1 MPWGSAFCSV
11 LFNQLIS
18 VLSGVVGGRLV
29 RTQKDINTGSVTLN
43 KRIVIQNVLLL
54 LVQWRPTP

>member
-29 RTQKDINTGSVTLN
+29 RTRKDINTGSVTD
-43 KRIVIQNVLLL
+43 
-54 LVQWRPTP
+54 

>member
-11 LFNQLIS
+11 LFKQLIS

-29 RTQKDINTGSVTLN
+29 RTRKDINMGSVTD
-43 KRIVIQNVLLL
+43 
-54 LVQWRPTP
+54 